1 MSVSGRSHPK
11 QTADSPS
18 LSTCTLPPPPAC
30 LHWILCVRSCS
41 CAVNAVSPWI
51 LLKSTAILQ
60 NLFLAG
66 SVSWSSLPC
75 ECTSWYKAGDGKVW
89 LGLHLTKKNIYIDI
103 SYCTDPF
110 CVFIG
115 FLNPSYKW
123 IRAIGFFLKGKCQSP
138 GDLAWAG
145 GLLKKQRKDGVGRS
159 LPNGPATRALLP

>member
-30 LHWILCVRSCS
+30 LHWILCVWSCS

-89 LGLHLTKKNIYIDI
+89 LGLHLIKKKIYRYLLLYRSFLRLYWISQPVLQMDQGYRVFLEGKMSKPRGPGLSRRVVKETKEGW
-103 SYCTDPF
+103 S
-110 CVFIG
+110 G
-115 FLNPSYKW
+115 
-123 IRAIGFFLKGKCQSP
+123 
-138 GDLAWAG
+138 
-145 GLLKKQRKDGVGRS
+145 
-159 LPNGPATRALLP
+159 